1 MARRSGHLNGNIYE
15 MRFNRGDIT
24 QQLTV
29 IGTTDRTG
37 TTVSFKPDPQI
48 FEETVFN
55 YETLLTRMREQA
67 FLNAGLKSA

>member
-1 MARRSGHLNGNIYE
+1 